1 LDDIASVT
9 LVALP
14 AGVDAVAIQEDAF
27 ATLEAIPG
35 LDNATLATLQI
46 EIKAA
51 ASALTEYNTAA
62 EVGMRE

>member
-1 LDDIASVT
+1 M
-9 LVALP
+9 ALP
-14 AGVDAVAIQEDAF
+14 AGVDAVAIQEDAM

-35 LDNATLATLQI
+35 LDNATLGTLKA

-51 ASALTEYNTAA
+51 AAALTEYNTAA